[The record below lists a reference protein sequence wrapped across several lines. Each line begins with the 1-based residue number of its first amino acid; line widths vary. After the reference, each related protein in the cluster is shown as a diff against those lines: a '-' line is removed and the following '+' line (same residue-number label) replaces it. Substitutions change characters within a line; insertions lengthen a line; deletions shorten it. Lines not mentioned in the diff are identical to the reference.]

1 MFSSRIKWD
10 LAPNRLA
17 RLILEKRARGE
28 IILDLTESNP
38 TRAGFDYPAK
48 EILDALARPASMLY
62 EPASRGLMVAR
73 EAVSNYYAEHGHSVD
88 PDRIHL
94 TASTSESY
102 SYLFK
107 LLTDFGQS
115 VLIPHPSYP
124 LFEFLAALEG
134 VELRPFNLD
143 YIHPSGWR
151 VDFDSFERAIDAGTR
166 AVILVNPN
174 NPTGTF
180 LKRDELERLNLIC
193 ARHSLALIVD
203 EVFSDYAFEDD
214 GRRVASLVDNSEVL
228 TFVLNGFSKVLA
240 LPQMKLGWIVTGGP
254 RGAEAIERLD
264 LIADTFLSVGAP
276 VQHASATWLS
286 LKSGIQDQIRNRVR
300 RNYRLLAQR
309 VEGSAVRLLAAE
321 GGWYATLEVPRIHS
335 EEEWV
340 LRLLEKDGVLVHPGY
355 FFDFPA
361 EAFLVVSLLPSPEI
375 LDEAVDRILRLINE
389 N

>member
-17 RLILEKRARGE
+17 RLIAEKRARGE

-38 TRAGFDYPAK
+38 TRAGFEYPVK
-48 EILDALARPASMLY
+48 EILDALARPDSMLY

-73 EAVSNYYAEHGHSVD
+73 EAVSRYYAERGAAVD

-102 SYLFK
+102 SWLFK

-151 VDFDSFERAIDAGTR
+151 IDFDSLEQAIDAGTR
-166 AVILVNPN
+166 AIILVNPN
-174 NPTGTF
+174 NPTGTY
-180 LKRDELERLNLIC
+180 LKQDELERLNLIC

-214 GRRVASLVDNSEVL
+214 GRRVTSLVDNSEVL

-240 LPQMKLGWIVTGGP
+240 LPQMKLGWIVTGGTSGGRSDRAARP
-254 RGAEAIERLD
+254 DSGHVSFSR
-264 LIADTFLSVGAP
+264 
-276 VQHASATWLS
+276 SA
-286 LKSGIQDQIRNRVR
+286 
-300 RNYRLLAQR
+300 
-309 VEGSAVRLLAAE
+309 GSARSSKLAGIACRIAGSDQGSCSKE
-321 GGWYATLEVPRIHS
+321 LPVTGSASGGGSGQAAGGGRRMVCDTGS
-335 EEEWV
+335 
-340 LRLLEKDGVLVHPGY
+340 
-355 FFDFPA
+355 PA
-361 EAFLVVSLLPSPEI
+361 DSH
-375 LDEAVDRILRLINE
+375 
-389 N
+389 

>member
-17 RLILEKRARGE
+17 RLIPEKRARGE
-28 IILDLTESNP
+28 AVLDLTESNP
-38 TRAGFDYPAK
+38 TRAGFEYPDK

-73 EAVSNYYAEHGHSVD
+73 EAVSNYYAGQGLSVD

-107 LLTDFGQS
+107 LLADFGQS

-134 VELRPFNLD
+134 VELRSFNLD
-143 YIHPSGWR
+143 YLHPSGWR
-151 VDFDSFERAIDAGTR
+151 IDFDSLELAIDAGTR
-166 AVILVNPN
+166 AIILVNPN

-203 EVFSDYAFEDD
+203 EVFSDYAFEPDD
-214 GRRVASLVDNSEVL
+214 RRVTTLVDNCDVL

-254 RGAEAIERLD
+254 PAAEAIERLD

-276 VQHASATWLS
+276 VQHAAASWLAFR
-286 LKSGIQDQIRNRVR
+286 SGLQGQIRDRVR
-300 RNYRLLAQR
+300 RNYRSLAQR
-309 VEGSAVRLLAAE
+309 VEGAAVRLLTME
-321 GGWYATLEVPRIHS
+321 GGWYATLEVPRIHT

-355 FFDFPA
+355 FFDFPR
-361 EAFLVVSLLPSPEI
+361 EAFLIISLLPSPEI
-375 LDEAVDRILRLINE
+375 FDEAVDRIIRN
-389 N
+389 